1 MNKNFRLSDK
11 IYIIAEICSNHNGD
25 MNLAFK
31 LIDEAKKAGC
41 DCVKFQS
48 WDRDLFSEKVYKNNS
63 FLEDGREL
71 DGSLEEQVKKY
82 ALSFKDLSKLRDYC
96 KNINI
101 DFASSVFTPKQLQ
114 ELISLQPAF
123 IKIAS
128 MDLNYDLLIT
138 KVGLSGYPTIIST
151 GLSDFKEVEHA
162 VKTFEATKN
171 DQLILLHCKAVYP
184 PSDELTD
191 LNNIDLLK
199 ENFNYSIGFSDHS
212 VGIDIPIASFGRGA
226 EVFEKHF
233 TLDKKM
239 EGWDHANSA
248 TPEEMKQIVQAA
260 KRIPLALGKKERSVF
275 EEELLMRRAFRRSIV
290 AKHEIKRGQKIT
302 LEMLDFKRPGTGLE
316 PNNYSTLLGKIAD
329 KDIQKDE
336 MISYDNIKKD

>member
-151 GLSDFKEVEHA
+151 GLSDLKEVEHA

>member
-151 GLSDFKEVEHA
+151 GLSDFKEV
-162 VKTFEATKN
+162 
-171 DQLILLHCKAVYP
+171 
-184 PSDELTD
+184 
-191 LNNIDLLK
+191 
-199 ENFNYSIGFSDHS
+199 
-212 VGIDIPIASFGRGA
+212 
-226 EVFEKHF
+226 
-233 TLDKKM
+233 
-239 EGWDHANSA
+239 
-248 TPEEMKQIVQAA
+248 
-260 KRIPLALGKKERSVF
+260 
-275 EEELLMRRAFRRSIV
+275 
-290 AKHEIKRGQKIT
+290 
-302 LEMLDFKRPGTGLE
+302 
-316 PNNYSTLLGKIAD
+316 
-329 KDIQKDE
+329 
-336 MISYDNIKKD
+336 